1 MRDGTARYAALS
13 HVNRSKEKEP
23 MYDIII
29 REVEIF
35 DGTGAPSYR
44 GDIAIEGNKIA
55 AVGTAKQ
62 SAREIVDGTN
72 LAMAPGFI
80 DVHTHDDFA
89 VVLHPDMAFKTL
101 GGVTTVV
108 VGNCGFG
115 PAPWKPAS
123 RFAATI
129 DPRPLPQWQGHR
141 GYMQTL
147 EENPPALNVATLIGH
162 GTARHAA
169 MGLDARE
176 PTSAEMAA
184 MKEIVTEGLEAGCV
198 GMSSG
203 LIYDPGR
210 HARTDEL
217 VELASLMRGTGAL
230 YATHMRDE
238 GLGLLSSVAEAIEIG
253 ERAGVP
259 VQVSHHKASGE
270 RAWGLV
276 DQSLKLIEDAQAKG
290 QNVHA
295 DQYPYT
301 AGSTSLGAVFRDGK
315 FGGPGRETPPKNI
328 VIAAAQ
334 GHSEWEGRSIEELAA
349 AMGCDPHE
357 AATQI
362 LKQAPST
369 SIIIHMMREEDVRTV
384 MRHNSTMIGSDG
396 IPTLEGK
403 PHPRLY
409 GTFARVIGHY
419 ARDEKLFSMAE
430 AIHRMTGFSAKKFGL
445 HDRGVIAPG
454 KAADLVLFDPKKI
467 IDKGTFEDPKRMPE
481 GIKAVYTNGQ
491 CVVQNGKPT
500 AARSGQ
506 VLKRF

>member
-1 MRDGTARYAALS
+1 
-13 HVNRSKEKEP
+13 
-23 MYDIII
+23 MYDLII
-29 REVEIF
+29 REVEIL
-35 DGTGAPSYR
+35 DGTGAPSRR
-44 GDIAIEGNKIA
+44 GDVAIEGNKIA

-62 SAREIVDGTN
+62 SAREIVDGSN
-72 LAMAPGFI
+72 LALAPGFI

-123 RFAATI
+123 RFAATV
-129 DPRPLPQWQGHR
+129 DPRPLPQWDGYR

-147 EENPPALNVATLIGH
+147 EANPAAVNVATLIGH
-162 GTARHAA
+162 GTARHAV
-169 MGLDARE
+169 MGLEARE
-176 PTSAEMAA
+176 PTGAEMAA

-198 GMSSG
+198 GLSSG

-217 VELASLMRGTGAL
+217 VELATLMRGTGAL

-238 GLGLLSSVAEAIEIG
+238 GLGLLDSVAEAIEIG

-259 VQVSHHKASGE
+259 VQISHHKASGE

-276 DQSLKLIEDAQAKG
+276 TQSLKLIEDAQAKG

-301 AGSTSLGAVFRDGK
+301 AGSTSLGAVFRDGA
-315 FGGPGRETPPKNI
+315 FGGPGRETDPKNI
-328 VIAAAQ
+328 VIASAQ
-334 GHSEWEGRSIEELAA
+334 GHSEWEGRSIAALAT
-349 AMGCDPHE
+349 AMGCTAPE
-357 AATQI
+357 AATHV
-362 LKQAPST
+362 LKHAPGAT
-369 SIIIHMMREEDVRTV
+369 IIIHMMREDDVRTV
-384 MRHNSTMIGSDG
+384 MRHKSTMIGSDG
-396 IPTLEGK
+396 IPTLDGK

-419 ARDEKLFSMAE
+419 ARDENLFSIAE

-445 HDRGVIAPG
+445 RDRGEITPG
-454 KAADLVLFDPKKI
+454 KAADLVLFDPKTI
-467 IDKGTFEDPKRMPE
+467 IDKGTFEDPKQTPH
-481 GIKAVYTNGQ
+481 GTKAVYTNGKLA
-491 CVVQNGKPT
+491 VDNGKPT
-500 AARSGQ
+500 AARAGR
-506 VLKRF
+506 VLRHDTR

>member
-1 MRDGTARYAALS
+1 
-13 HVNRSKEKEP
+13 
-23 MYDIII
+23 MYDLII
-29 REVEIF
+29 RETEIF
-35 DGTGAPSYR
+35 DGTGAASRR
-44 GDIAIEGNKIA
+44 GDVAIEGNKIV
-55 AVGTAKQ
+55 AVGTPAQ

-72 LAMAPGFI
+72 LALAPGFI

-89 VVLHPDMAFKTL
+89 VILHPDMAFKTL

-129 DPRPLPQWQGHR
+129 DPRPLPQWEGFR

-147 EENPPALNVATLIGH
+147 EANPPAVNVATLIGH
-162 GTARHAA
+162 GTARHAV
-169 MGLDARE
+169 MGLDNRE
-176 PTSAEMAA
+176 PTGAEMDA

-238 GLGLLSSVAEAIEIG
+238 GMGLLSSVAEAIEIG
-253 ERAGVP
+253 DRAGVP
-259 VQVSHHKASGE
+259 VQISHHKASGE

-276 DQSLKLIEDAQAKG
+276 TQSLKLIEDAQAKG

-301 AGSTSLGAVFRDGK
+301 AGSTTLGAVFRDGA
-315 FGGPGRETPPKNI
+315 FGGPGRETAPKNI
-328 VIAAAQ
+328 VIASAQ
-334 GHSEWEGRSIEELAA
+334 SHSEWEGRSIEDIAT
-349 AMGCDPHE
+349 AMGCSAPQ
-357 AATQI
+357 AATQV
-362 LKQAPST
+362 LKQAPGAT
-369 SIIIHMMREEDVRTV
+369 IIIHMMREEDVRTV
-384 MRHNSTMIGSDG
+384 MRHKSTMIGSDG
-396 IPTLEGK
+396 IPTLDGK

-409 GTFARVIGHY
+409 NTFARVLGHY
-419 ARDEKLFSMAE
+419 ARDEKLFPMEE
-430 AIHRMTGFSAKKFGL
+430 AIHRMTGFSAKKFGMQ
-445 HDRGVIAPG
+445 DRGVIAPG

-467 IDKGTFEDPKRMPE
+467 IDTGTFEDPKKTPL
-481 GIKAVYTNGQ
+481 GIKAVYTNGKLTAQ
-491 CVVQNGKPT
+491 DGKATP
-500 AARSGQ
+500 ARAGR
-506 VLKRF
+506 VLRRAGSS